1 MKTFMTKLAWLVLVT
16 ILAAWVV
23 PVKGGSQIVPIIE
36 KKSCLAPDGVNIV
49 YSVAG
54 AGEPG
59 LLFIHGGL
67 ADRSFWDAELKAF
80 SDKHRVIA
88 LDLPGHGESGRNR
101 SKWGIPE
108 FGADVRAV
116 VRAEKLKKV
125 ILLGN
130 SLGGP
135 TAVEAALLL
144 PGIAVAVIGVDTFQY
159 LDYITSPEEARKK
172 AEAFRADLPGSVKA
186 MVESLFH
193 PDADPAVMAEAE
205 RRMERASPEA
215 AYALFLS
222 IGGYDTIAAVR
233 KLAIPLRSIN
243 GDLYPLDV
251 AQVRKVKPD
260 FAAVIMKHMGHYP
273 MLERPAEFNRLL
285 ADMIAGF

>member
-1 MKTFMTKLAWLVLVT
+1 MPT
-16 ILAAWVV
+16 
-23 PVKGGSQIVPIIE
+23 IE
-36 KKSCLAPDGVNIV
+36 KKSCPASDGVSIV
-49 YSVAG
+49 YSAAG
-54 AGEPG
+54 SGEPG

-67 ADRSFWDAELKAF
+67 ADRSFWDAQLKAF
-80 SDKHRVIA
+80 ADKHRVIA
-88 LDLPGHGESGRNR
+88 LDLPGHGESGLNR
-101 SKWGIPE
+101 KKWGLPE
-108 FGADVRAV
+108 YGADVRAV

-135 TAVEAALLL
+135 VAVEAALLL
-144 PGIAVAVIGVDTFQY
+144 PGIAVAVIGVDTFQF
-159 LDYITSPEEARKK
+159 LDYITSPEQAQKR
-172 AEAFRADLPGSVKA
+172 AGAFRTDFPGSVKA
-186 MVESLFH
+186 MVKSLFH
-193 PDADPAVMAEAE
+193 PDADPTIMADAE
-205 RRMERASPEA
+205 RRMDRTSPAA

-222 IGGYDTIAAVR
+222 MGGYDTAAAVR
-233 KLAIPLRSIN
+233 RLTVPLRSIN

-260 FAAVIMKHMGHYP
+260 FEAVIMKHMGHYP